1 MSSSC
6 GNPAADEQALMP
18 RRLKFGNTK
27 DCVRCRFKLGNIV
40 IRHAVYCKE
49 CFTPMVDMKF
59 RKALEPSVNARAGTS
74 KRPKLKASGN
84 LCLGF
89 SGGLG
94 SSILLDI
101 VHNTYFSTRPPLD
114 DSGKPRGGTNHPRNA
129 SVWPSCIVCYVE
141 VCGAFAGMQDRTED
155 IRSVVE
161 RYPSFDFVPL
171 RIEDAFDG
179 SWWTTVSGS
188 NTTPQIWLELGKD
201 GLITDG
207 LHVAS
212 EVNGLTPVEAMRSYL
227 SSLPTQTAISSALQ
241 NLTRV
246 LILHTAH
253 SRGSSHLLFGSSL
266 TSLSIALLSSISQGG
281 GYAIREELQEEWAPV
296 VVSGSKPSN
305 VLRIVRPL
313 RDVTAK
319 ECAVY
324 AWWNNISVI
333 GRDKQRRAIL
343 GIAALTKNFVVGLEK
358 DYPSTVSTIARTC
371 EKLEPK
377 DTPSGQCRLC
387 KRPMQSAIQE
397 WKSRISIRSYSD
409 EKLAADLA
417 HIPSACRSVLDSS
430 TPSHV
435 PLLPSLTDFLCYS
448 CHTTLTSRSSR
459 GVKQSVPGVSSAT
472 PLPIWVA
479 DHGLYEDGLMG
490 IGARRKIPEEEMLH
504 TVGKFLTD
512 NQACEE

>member
-1 MSSSC
+1 MSSC
-6 GNPAADEQALMP
+6 GNPAAEEEAIMP
-18 RRLKFGNTK
+18 RRLKFGKSK
-27 DCVRCRFKLGNIV
+27 DCVRCRLKPGNIA

-49 CFTPMVDMKF
+49 CFTPMVDLKF

-94 SSILLDI
+94 SSILLDM
-101 VHNTYFSTRPPLD
+101 VHNTYFSSRPPLD

-141 VCGAFAGMQDRTED
+141 ACGAFAGMQDRTED
-155 IRSVVE
+155 IRSIVE
-161 RYPSFDFVPL
+161 RYPSFQFVPL

-179 SWWTTVSGS
+179 SWWTKVSGS
-188 NTTPQIWLELGKD
+188 SSTPQVCLELSKE
-201 GLITDG
+201 GLIADG
-207 LHVAS
+207 LHIAS
-212 EVNGLTPVEAMRSYL
+212 RVTGLTPVEALQSYL
-227 SSLPTQTAISSALQ
+227 SSLPTQTAISSAIQ

-266 TSLSIALLSSISQGG
+266 TSFSISLLSSISQGG
-281 GYAIREELQEEWAPV
+281 GYAIREELQEEWAPAAA
-296 VVSGSKPSN
+296 SGSKPSD
-305 VLRIVRPL
+305 VLRVIRPL

-324 AWWNNISVI
+324 AWWNNITII
-333 GRDKQRRAIL
+333 GREKQRRAIL

-377 DTPSGQCRLC
+377 DAPSGQCKLC
-387 KRPMQSAIQE
+387 KRPMQSGIQE
-397 WKSRISIRSYSD
+397 WKTRISIRSYSD
-409 EKLAADLA
+409 PKLAGDLA
-417 HIPSACRSVLDSS
+417 HIPSPCRDNLDTS
-430 TPSHV
+430 TPARLP
-435 PLLPSLTDFLCYS
+435 PLLALTDFLCYS
-448 CHTTLTSRSSR
+448 CHTMLTSRSSR
-459 GVKQSVPGVSSAT
+459 GVKQSAPGVSSAT

-479 DHGLYEDGLMG
+479 NGGLHEDGLMDN
-490 IGARRKIPEEEMLH
+490 GARRKVPEEEMFNA
-504 TVGKFLTD
+504 VAEFLID
-512 NQACEE
+512 N

>member
-1 MSSSC
+1 MSSC
-6 GNPAADEQALMP
+6 GNPAAEEEALMP
-18 RRLKFGNTK
+18 RRLKLGKSK
-27 DCVRCRFKLGNIV
+27 DCVRCRLKPGSIV

-101 VHNTYFSTRPPLD
+101 VHNTYFSSRPPLD

-129 SVWPSCIVCYVE
+129 SVWSSCNVCYVE
-141 VCGAFAGMQDRTED
+141 VCRAFAEMPDRTED
-155 IRSVVE
+155 IRSVIE
-161 RYPSFDFVPL
+161 KYPSFDFVPL
-171 RIEDAFDG
+171 RIEDAFDS
-179 SWWTTVSGS
+179 SWWTKVSGS
-188 NTTPQIWLELGKD
+188 SNIPQISLELSKE
-201 GLITDG
+201 GLIADG
-207 LHVAS
+207 LHVTS
-212 EVNGLTPVEAMRSYL
+212 QMTGLTPVEALRSYL
-227 SSLPTQTAISSALQ
+227 SSLPTQTAISSAIQ

-253 SRGSSHLLFGSSL
+253 SKCSSHLLFGSCL
-266 TSLSIALLSSISQGG
+266 TSLSISLLSSISQGG
-281 GYAIREELQEEWAPV
+281 GYAIREELQEEWRPV
-296 VVSGSKPSN
+296 AASGSKPGG
-305 VLRIVRPL
+305 VLRVIRPL

-324 AWWNNISVI
+324 AWWNDVTVI

-358 DYPSTVSTIARTC
+358 DYPSTVSTITRTC

-377 DTPSGQCRLC
+377 DAPSGQCRLC
-387 KRPMQSAIQE
+387 KRPMQSGIQE
-397 WKSRISIRSYSD
+397 WKARISIRSYSD
-409 EKLAADLA
+409 NKLAADLT
-417 HIPSACRSVLDSS
+417 HIPSPCRGNLETT
-430 TPSHV
+430 TPSQ
-435 PLLPSLTDFLCYS
+435 LPSLPALTNFLCYS

-459 GVKQSVPGVSSAT
+459 GVKQLAPGVSSAA
-472 PLPIWVA
+472 PLPIWAA
-479 DHGLYEDGLMG
+479 DRDLHEDGLIG
-490 IGARRKIPEEEMLH
+490 GGARRKVPEEEMLD
-504 TVGKFLTD
+504 TVADFLID
-512 NQACEE
+512 NQDCEE

>member
-1 MSSSC
+1 MSSC

-18 RRLKFGNTK
+18 RRLKFGNSK
-27 DCVRCRFKLGNIV
+27 DCVRCRLKPGNIV
-40 IRHAVYCKE
+40 IRHAVYCQE

-101 VHNTYFSTRPPLD
+101 VHNTYFSSQPPLD
-114 DSGKPRGGTNHPRNA
+114 DSGRPRGGTNHPRNA

-179 SWWTTVSGS
+179 SWWTKVSRP
-188 NTTPQIWLELGKD
+188 NTTPQVWLELSKD

-207 LHVAS
+207 LHVTFDVTS
-212 EVNGLTPVEAMRSYL
+212 LTPVEAMRSYL

-266 TSLSIALLSSISQGG
+266 TSLSISLLSSISQGG

-296 VVSGSKPSN
+296 TASGSKLSS
-305 VLRIVRPL
+305 VLRVVRPL

-324 AWWNNISVI
+324 VWWNNISVI

-377 DTPSGQCRLC
+377 DAPSGQCRLC

-397 WKSRISIRSYSD
+397 WKGRISIRSFSD
-409 EKLAADLA
+409 DKLATDLA
-417 HIPSACRSVLDSS
+417 YIPSACRSILDSS
-430 TPSHV
+430 TPSQV

-448 CHTTLTSRSSR
+448 CHTMLTSRSSR
-459 GVKQSVPGVSSAT
+459 GVKQSAPGVSSAT

-479 DHGLYEDGLMG
+479 DCGLHEDELMG
-490 IGARRKIPEEEMLH
+490 IGGRRKIPEEEMLH
-504 TVGKFLTD
+504 TVAKFLTD
-512 NQACEE
+512 DQTCEE

>member
-1 MSSSC
+1 
-6 GNPAADEQALMP
+6 
-18 RRLKFGNTK
+18 
-27 DCVRCRFKLGNIV
+27 
-40 IRHAVYCKE
+40 
-49 CFTPMVDMKF
+49 
-59 RKALEPSVNARAGTS
+59 
-74 KRPKLKASGN
+74 
-84 LCLGF
+84 
-89 SGGLG
+89 
-94 SSILLDI
+94 
-101 VHNTYFSTRPPLD
+101 
-114 DSGKPRGGTNHPRNA
+114 
-129 SVWPSCIVCYVE
+129 
-141 VCGAFAGMQDRTED
+141 MQDRTED

-179 SWWTTVSGS
+179 SWWTKVSGS
-188 NTTPQIWLELGKD
+188 SSTPQVWLELSKE

-212 EVNGLTPVEAMRSYL
+212 EVTDLTPVEALRLYL

-266 TSLSIALLSSISQGG
+266 TSLSISLLSSISQGG
-281 GYAIREELQEEWAPV
+281 GYAIHEELQEEWAPV
-296 VVSGSKPSN
+296 AASGSKSSN
-305 VLRIVRPL
+305 LLRVIRPL

-324 AWWNNISVI
+324 VWWNNISVI

-377 DTPSGQCRLC
+377 DAPSGQCRLC

-409 EKLAADLA
+409 DKLAADLA
-417 HIPSACRSVLDSS
+417 HIPPPCRDNLDTS
-430 TPSHV
+430 TSFQV
-435 PLLPSLTDFLCYS
+435 PPPLALTDFLCYS

-472 PLPIWVA
+472 PLPRWVA
-479 DHGLYEDGLMG
+479 LHEDGLKSD
-490 IGARRKIPEEEMLH
+490 GARHKIPEEEMFD
-504 TVGKFLTD
+504 TVAKFLID
-512 NQACEE
+512 N

>member
-1 MSSSC
+1 MSSC
-6 GNPAADEQALMP
+6 GNPAAEEQALMP
-18 RRLKFGNTK
+18 RRLKFGNSK
-27 DCVRCRFKLGNIV
+27 DCVRCRLKPGNIV

-49 CFTPMVDMKF
+49 CFTPIVDMKF
-59 RKALEPSVNARAGTS
+59 RKVLEPSVNARVGTS

-101 VHNTYFSTRPPLD
+101 VHNTYFSGRTPLD

-141 VCGAFAGMQDRTED
+141 ACGAFAGMQDRTED

-179 SWWTTVSGS
+179 SWWTKVSGLKS
-188 NTTPQIWLELGKD
+188 TPQVWLELSKE
-201 GLITDG
+201 GLLTDD

-212 EVNGLTPVEAMRSYL
+212 QVTGLTPVEAMRSYL

-241 NLTRV
+241 NLARV

-253 SRGSSHLLFGSSL
+253 SRGSSHLLFGTSL
-266 TSLSIALLSSISQGG
+266 TSLSISLLSSISQGG
-281 GYAIREELQEEWAPV
+281 GYTIREELQEEWAPV
-296 VVSGSKPSN
+296 AASGSKPSN
-305 VLRIVRPL
+305 VLRVIRPL

-333 GRDKQRRAIL
+333 GRDKQRRAII
-343 GIAALTKNFVVGLEK
+343 GIVALTKNFVVGLEK

-377 DTPSGQCRLC
+377 DAPSGQCRLC

-397 WKSRISIRSYSD
+397 WKGRISIRSYSD
-409 EKLAADLA
+409 DKLAADLA
-417 HIPSACRSVLDSS
+417 HIPSPCRGNLDTSI
-430 TPSHV
+430 PSQV
-435 PLLPSLTDFLCYS
+435 PPILALTDFLCYS

-459 GVKQSVPGVSSAT
+459 GVKQPAPGVSSAT

-479 DHGLYEDGLMG
+479 DRGLYEDGLMG
-490 IGARRKIPEEEMLH
+490 DGARRKIPEEEMLD
-504 TVGKFLTD
+504 TVAEFLID
-512 NQACEE
+512 NQDCEE

>member
-1 MSSSC
+1 MSSC
-6 GNPAADEQALMP
+6 GNPAAEEQALMP
-18 RRLKFGNTK
+18 RRLKFGKSK
-27 DCVRCRFKLGNIV
+27 DCVRCRLKPGNIM
-40 IRHAVYCKE
+40 IRHAAYCKE
-49 CFTPMVDMKF
+49 CFTPIVDMKF

-94 SSILLDI
+94 SSIMLDI
-101 VHNTYFSTRPPLD
+101 VHNTYFSSRPPLD

-161 RYPSFDFVPL
+161 RYQSFEFVPL
-171 RIEDAFDG
+171 RIEDAFDE
-179 SWWTTVSGS
+179 SWWTKVSGS
-188 NTTPQIWLELGKD
+188 NNTPQVWLELSKE

-212 EVNGLTPVEAMRSYL
+212 QVTDLTPVEAMRSYL

-266 TSLSIALLSSISQGG
+266 TSLSISLLSSISQGG
-281 GYAIREELQEEWAPV
+281 GYAIREELQEEWASAAT
-296 VVSGSKPSN
+296 SGSKPSD
-305 VLRIVRPL
+305 VLRVIRPL

-324 AWWNNISVI
+324 AWWNNISVV

-343 GIAALTKNFVVGLEK
+343 GIAALTKNFIVGLEK

-409 EKLAADLA
+409 DKIAADLA
-417 HIPSACRSVLDSS
+417 HIPSPCRGNLDTS
-430 TPSHV
+430 TPSQV
-435 PLLPSLTDFLCYS
+435 PPLLALTDFLCYS

-459 GVKQSVPGVSSAT
+459 GVKQSAPAVSSAT

-479 DHGLYEDGLMG
+479 DRGLHEDGLMG
-490 IGARRKIPEEEMLH
+490 DEARRKIPEEEMLD
-504 TVGKFLTD
+504 TVAKFLID
-512 NQACEE
+512 NQDCEE

>member
-1 MSSSC
+1 MSSC
-6 GNPAADEQALMP
+6 GNPVAEEHALMS
-18 RRLKFGNTK
+18 RRLKFGKSK
-27 DCVRCRFKLGNIV
+27 DCVRCRLKPGNIV

-49 CFTPMVDMKF
+49 CFTPIVDMKF

-74 KRPKLKASGN
+74 KRPKLKASGS

-101 VHNTYFSTRPPLD
+101 VHNTYFSSRPPLD
-114 DSGKPRGGTNHPRNA
+114 DSGKPRGGINHPRNA

-141 VCGAFAGMQDRTED
+141 TCGAFAGMQDMTED

-171 RIEDAFDG
+171 RLEDAFDE
-179 SWWTTVSGS
+179 SWWTNVSGS
-188 NTTPQIWLELGKD
+188 NSTPQVCLELSKE

-207 LHVAS
+207 LYVAS
-212 EVNGLTPVEAMRSYL
+212 NVIGLTPVEAMRSYL

-253 SRGSSHLLFGSSL
+253 SRCSSHLLFGSSL
-266 TSLSIALLSSISQGG
+266 TSLSISLLSSISQGG

-296 VVSGSKPSN
+296 AASGPKPSN
-305 VLRIVRPL
+305 VLRVIRPL

-377 DTPSGQCRLC
+377 DAPSGQCRLC
-387 KRPMQSAIQE
+387 KRPMQPAIQE
-397 WKSRISIRSYSD
+397 WKGRISIRSYSD
-409 EKLAADLA
+409 NKLSADLA
-417 HIPSACRSVLDSS
+417 HIPSPCRGNLDTS
-430 TPSHV
+430 TPSQAP
-435 PLLPSLTDFLCYS
+435 PLLSLTNFLCYS

-459 GVKQSVPGVSSAT
+459 GVKQSAPVISSAT

-479 DHGLYEDGLMG
+479 DCGLHADGPMVDG
-490 IGARRKIPEEEMLH
+490 DRRKISEQEMLDN
-504 TVGKFLTD
+504 VAEFLVD
-512 NQACEE
+512 NQDCEE